1 MLRNP
6 YSILFRSVFWAVFVH
21 WLTIAP
27 AVTAQDVITFTAEQV
42 AKGETLYQTTCQ
54 ICHGNR
60 LSNGQFGTPLRGS
73 YFRNTWKGKTL
84 GELVQHTWE
93 KMPPDN
99 VQSLTWEQVTE
110 VLSFILS
117 RNDVV
122 PGESPMSTDM
132 EVLLAI
138 PLPWQ

>member
-1 MLRNP
+1 MRIK
-6 YSILFRSVFWAVFVH
+6 SVSFLFLLLSFVMQ
-21 WLTIAP
+21 TN
-27 AVTAQDVITFTAEQV
+27 AQEEIQFTEEQV
-42 AKGETLYQTTCQ
+42 GNGQSIYRETCQ

-73 YFRNTWKGKTL
+73 FFRKNWTGKSL

-99 VQSLTWEQVTE
+99 VESLTWDQVTE

-117 RNDVV
+117 RNDLMA
-122 PGESPMSTDM
+122 GDTPMTTDM
-132 EVLLAI
+132 DTLNTIA
-138 PLPWQ
+138 LPWE

>member
-1 MLRNP
+1 MRIAN
-6 YSILFRSVFWAVFVH
+6 SIFLFSSLCIISVTNAQETLPF
-21 WLTIAP
+21 T
-27 AVTAQDVITFTAEQV
+27 TAQVE
-42 AKGETLYQTTCQ
+42 KGQIIYSETCQ

-73 YFRNTWKGKTL
+73 FFRRNWSGKSL

-99 VQSLTWEQVTE
+99 VESLTWEQVTE

-117 RNDVV
+117 RNDLE
-122 PGESPMSTDM
+122 PGETPMTTDM
-132 EVLLAI
+132 ETLNSI
-138 PLPWQ
+138 PLPWE

>member
-1 MLRNP
+1 MININP
-6 YSILFRSVFWAVFVH
+6 LQPRLLLATFLLSCLS
-21 WLTIAP
+21 
-27 AVTAQDVITFTAEQV
+27 VTARAQEEVVFSTAQVESGQVIYRE
-42 AKGETLYQTTCQ
+42 TCQ

-60 LSNGQFGTPLRGS
+60 LSNGQFGTPLKGS
-73 YFRNTWKGKTL
+73 FFRNNWKGKTL

-99 VQSLTWEQVTE
+99 VQSLTWDQVTD

-117 RNDVV
+117 QNALEA
-122 PGESPMSTDM
+122 GETAMSTDM
-132 EVLLAI
+132 DILVGI

>member
-1 MLRNP
+1 MLDRF
-6 YSILFRSVFWAVFVH
+6 YYVLTLFC
-21 WLTIAP
+21 WLLLTP
-27 AVTAQDVITFTAEQV
+27 TLGDAQEAITFTEVQV
-42 AKGETLYQTTCQ
+42 NDGQNIYRETCQ

-73 YFRNTWKGKTL
+73 FFRKNWAGKSL

-99 VQSLTWEQVTE
+99 VKSLSWEEVTA

-117 RNDVV
+117 RNDL
-122 PGESPMSTDM
+122 PASSTAMTTEMDT
-132 EVLLAI
+132 LNAI
-138 PLPWQ
+138 PLPWK

>member
-1 MLRNP
+1 MRKSNH
-6 YSILFRSVFWAVFVH
+6 FRCFLLAASVH

-27 AVTAQDVITFTAEQV
+27 PATAQDAITFTAEQV
-42 AKGETLYQTTCQ
+42 KNGETLYQTTCQ

-99 VQSLTWEQVTE
+99 VQSLSWEQVNE
-110 VLSFILS
+110 VLAFILS
-117 RNDVV
+117 RNDIEA
-122 PGESPMSTDM
+122 GDKAMTTDRT
-132 EVLLAI
+132 VLDAT

>member
-1 MLRNP
+1 MRMK
-6 YSILFRSVFWAVFVH
+6 AVFTF
-21 WLTIAP
+21 LILLFFGLQAN
-27 AVTAQDVITFTAEQV
+27 AQEDIQFTEEQV
-42 AKGETLYQTTCQ
+42 NNGQTLYRDTCQ

-73 YFRNTWKGKTL
+73 FFRKNWTGKTL

-99 VQSLTWEQVTE
+99 VESLTWDQVTD

-117 RNDVV
+117 RNDLMA
-122 PGESPMSTDM
+122 GDTPMTTDM
-132 EVLLAI
+132 DTLNTIA
-138 PLPWQ
+138 LPWE